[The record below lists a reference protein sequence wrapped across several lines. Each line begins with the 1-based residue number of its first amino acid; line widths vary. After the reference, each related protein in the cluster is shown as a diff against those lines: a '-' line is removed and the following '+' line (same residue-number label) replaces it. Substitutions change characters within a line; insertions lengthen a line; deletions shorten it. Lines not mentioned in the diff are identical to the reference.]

1 MGKGANFLRQGYRFT
16 GTMRVVETLMRYDY
30 LWTRVRVQGGAY
42 GASAQ
47 FDRNGTMLFT
57 SYRDPNLAETLAVF
71 DGIAEYLRHFDASE
85 REMTKY
91 IIGTMSGI
99 DMPLTPQMKG
109 NVAAVGW
116 IRGISQADRQKLRD
130 EVLATRQQDIR
141 ALADLV
147 ADGMAQDTFCVF
159 GNEVKLQENQSIFK
173 RLKNVMG

>member
-1 MGKGANFLRQGYRFT
+1 
-16 GTMRVVETLMRYDY
+16 
-30 LWTRVRVQGGAY
+30 
-42 GASAQ
+42 
-47 FDRNGTMLFT
+47 
-57 SYRDPNLAETLAVF
+57 
-71 DGIAEYLRHFDASE
+71 
-85 REMTKY
+85 MTKY

>member
-1 MGKGANFLRQGYRFT
+1 MDRGRPVTRPNFLFIGPDKT
-16 GTMRVVETLMRYDY
+16 GSSWMFHILSRHPDCFVPVAKDIYF
-30 LWTRVRVQGGAY
+30 
-42 GASAQ
+42 
-47 FDRNGTMLFT
+47 FDRYYSKGM
-57 SYRDPNLAETLAVF
+57 
-71 DGIAEYLRHFDASE
+71 GWYLRHFDASE

-116 IRGISQADRQKLRD
+116 IRGISQADRLKLRD